1 MGKYRKEKFNDLIRD
16 EVGQILLQELDPD
29 SDALVTVTRAIVSE
43 DSHHAKVY
51 VSVLP
56 ADQGEETLD
65 QIKKQV
71 YFFQQILNKKL
82 RMRPIPK
89 IYFVLDRTEEEAAK
103 IEKILGKTKD

>member
-1 MGKYRKEKFNDLIRD
+1 MGHYRKEKINDLLRD
-16 EVGQILLQELDPD
+16 EVGQILLKELDLD

-43 DSHHAKVY
+43 DGFHAKVY

-56 ADQGEETLD
+56 ADQGEEALE
-65 QIKKQV
+65 QIKERV

-103 IEKILGKTKD
+103 IEKILEKTEK